1 MGSASRRGKA
11 AVEARASERGTSIVE
26 CAVLL
31 PFLVTLV
38 LAAVDFSRL
47 SYHGITVA
55 SAALAGAHYGSQ
67 RVSRSLDL
75 AGMQQV
81 ARSEASDLEGVTAQA
96 EQFCECSDGSPIDCT
111 ASCGGVSPN
120 VYVRVTVEKTFVSLF
135 PYPGIPSA
143 VEISREAVVRAR

>member
-1 MGSASRRGKA
+1 MSQVRQA
-11 AVEARASERGTSIVE
+11 ARAAEQGTSILE
-26 CAVLL
+26 FAILL

-47 SYHGITVA
+47 SYQGITVA
-55 SAALAGAHYGSQ
+55 SAALAGAQYGAQ

-75 AGMQQV
+75 AGMQQT
-81 ARSEASDLEGVTAQA
+81 AQSEASDLSGVTAEA
-96 EQFCECSDGSPIDCT
+96 EQFCECSDGSLIDCK

-120 VYVRVTVEKTFVSLF
+120 VYVRVTVEKTFRALF

-143 VEISREAVVRAR
+143 VEISREAVLRAR